1 MEMFQL
7 TVAPWELVLRG
18 TATYWFLFLI
28 FRFLL
33 KRDVGSLGIADVLV
47 LVLIADASQNAMSG
61 GYESLTDGAILVGTI
76 IGWNYALDWAA
87 FRWPL
92 VRRFAEQP
100 PLALVVN
107 GRVLRRNLAK
117 ELLTLDDLKASL
129 REHGVD
135 DVSQVKKAFME
146 GDGTITVIRNDGNPD
161 DGGGP
166 AGRKAAVPRPD

>member
-1 MEMFQL
+1 MDLFQL
-7 TVAPWELVLRG
+7 TVPPWELVLRG
-18 TATYWFLFLI
+18 TATYWFLFVV

-61 GYESLTDGAILVGTI
+61 GYESLSDGAILVGTI

-87 FRWPL
+87 FRWPI

-100 PLALVVN
+100 PLPLVEHGNV
-107 GRVLRRNLAK
+107 RRRNLAK
-117 ELLTLDDLKASL
+117 ELMSVDDLMAKL
-129 REHGVD
+129 REHGVE

-146 GDGTITVIRNDGNPD
+146 GDGTITVIRNDMPREEI
-161 DGGGP
+161 
-166 AGRKAAVPRPD
+166 AARKKAAVAGAKE